1 MLAVYLF
8 RATSGAHHQEGLVMT
23 LTASSSSRA
32 VTNSPV
38 VVALDYHNRDAAMAF
53 VDKIDPRDCRLK
65 VGKEMFTLFGPQF
78 VRELQQRGFDIFLDL
93 KFHDIPNTAAHA
105 VAAAADL
112 GVWMVNV
119 HASGGARMMTAAR
132 EALVPFGKD
141 APLLI
146 AVTVLTS
153 MEASD
158 LADLGVTLSP
168 ADYAERLAAL
178 TQKCGLD
185 GVVCSAQE
193 AVRFKQVF
201 GQEFKL
207 VTPGIRPQGSDA
219 GDQRRIM
226 TPEQALAAG
235 VDYMVIGR
243 PVTPNVPN
251 VLPSVS
257 TAPPNAPAPA
267 PIAVL
272 RSRLDQLEQAL
283 RDIARVIART
293 AAVIFL
299 LVTNIIL
306 SPEFM
311 IHGSKLSITIIAKN
325 KPGEIIP

>member
-1 MLAVYLF
+1 
-8 RATSGAHHQEGLVMT
+8 MT
-23 LTASSSSRA
+23 LTASSSPRTA
-32 VTNSPV
+32 TDSPV
-38 VVALDYHNRDAAMAF
+38 VVALDYNNRDHALAF
-53 VDKIDPRDCRLK
+53 VDRIDPRECRLK
-65 VGKEMFTLFGPQF
+65 VGKEMFTLFGPQL
-78 VRELQQRGFDIFLDL
+78 VRDLQQRGFDIFLDL

-132 EALVPFGKD
+132 EALLPFGKD

-158 LADLGVTLSP
+158 LADIGVTLSP
-168 ADYAERLAAL
+168 AEHAERLAAL

-193 AVRFKQVF
+193 AMRFKQAF
-201 GQEFKL
+201 GHDFKL
-207 VTPGIRPQGSDA
+207 VTPGIRPQGSAA

-243 PVTPNVPN
+243 PVTQSDDPAQT
-251 VLPSVS
+251 LK
-257 TAPPNAPAPA
+257 AINASLKRG
-267 PIAVL
+267 V
-272 RSRLDQLEQAL
+272 
-283 RDIARVIART
+283 
-293 AAVIFL
+293 
-299 LVTNIIL
+299 
-306 SPEFM
+306 
-311 IHGSKLSITIIAKN
+311 
-325 KPGEIIP
+325 